1 MIEHRLAK
9 IEQMVSEILVM
20 LTNQDPNRIEGV
32 DMREYKKAI
41 QALAAGDRVPL
52 EKYMKRG
59 GKIPV
64 GDYER

>member
-20 LTNQDPNRIEGV
+20 LTNRDPGRIDGV
-32 DMREYKKAI
+32 DMTAYKKAI

-64 GDYER
+64 RDSER